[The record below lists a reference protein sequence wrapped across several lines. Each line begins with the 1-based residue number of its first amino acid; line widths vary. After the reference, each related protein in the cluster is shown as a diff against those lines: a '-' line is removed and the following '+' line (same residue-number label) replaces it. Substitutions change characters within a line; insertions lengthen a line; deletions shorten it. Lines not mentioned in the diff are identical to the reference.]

1 MKFGGLSEQDVTK
14 LSDILNGEGIP
25 FSIESDADMQEFNTT
40 SMQNNLRHF
49 TPPQISTHVL
59 AILIEDE
66 AFSKISEG
74 ARAKLLDF
82 GITDQAPEE
91 FQPFSGTT
99 LHKELVEGPRRMIGF
114 NLKHQLIVGLIM
126 LAVIYFLKQF
136 AASR

>member
-1 MKFGGLSEQDVTK
+1 MKFGGLSEQEVAK
-14 LSDILNGEGIP
+14 ISDILNGEGIP
-25 FSIESDADMQEFNTT
+25 FSVESDADMQEYNTT

-49 TPPQISTHVL
+49 TPPSISTHVL

-66 AFSKISEG
+66 SFLKTSEG

-82 GITDQAPEE
+82 GITDKAPEE

-99 LHKELVEGPRRMIGF
+99 IHKELVHGPRRVIGF

-126 LAVIYFLKQF
+126 LGLMYLVKTYL
-136 AASR
+136 